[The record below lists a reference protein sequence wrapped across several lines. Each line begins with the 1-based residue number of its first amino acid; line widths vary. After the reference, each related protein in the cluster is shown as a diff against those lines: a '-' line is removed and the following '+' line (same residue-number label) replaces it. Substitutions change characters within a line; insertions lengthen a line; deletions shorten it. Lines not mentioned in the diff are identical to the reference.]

1 MKIKLLSLQILT
13 VFVVTNISYAQQK
26 LTLTEAF
33 QKALMNN
40 EEIQTES
47 LKVGNAELTSNNAFN
62 NRLPSVKVSGR
73 YSRVSEVDPFKIQLN
88 PSMTPIEIV
97 SPIENQ
103 YAMKATLTQSLF
115 TGFKLENAN
124 EAMNNLYE
132 SSKKELETKK
142 NDVVLKVAQAY
153 FNVIASEKVLLVLN
167 KNYEQLDK
175 RVKDAE
181 QMKLQGLLTENDVL
195 KIKVKLNE
203 VEVSKIQAENNLKI
217 TQMNLN
223 LLLGDDVETSY
234 QLEMPISS
242 EISSGK
248 SERPELSSLN
258 YKLEA
263 QKSVVNASYG
273 DWYPSIFLQANYD
286 YARPN
291 SRIFPQKD
299 EWKPTWDINLILS
312 FDIWNWG
319 TSNNNIQIAKNNLQ
333 ALELGKSQIEKAFTT
348 EEKIAVYAVDKSSRS
363 VKVLE
368 KQVEQSLLNL
378 KISENQYQAGLLSTT
393 DLLDAQIQT
402 LQSDIQLIQM
412 QLELKMN
419 ELKLQKSRGVLKY

>member
-13 VFVVTNISYAQQK
+13 VLAVTNISYAQQK

-47 LKVGNAELTSNNAFN
+47 LKVGNAELISNNAFN
-62 NRLPSVKVSGR
+62 NRLPSVKISGR

-88 PSMTPIEIV
+88 PTMTPIEIV

-103 YAMKATLTQSLF
+103 YAMKATLTQPLF

-175 RVKDAE
+175 RVNDAE

-242 EISSGK
+242 ENSSGK
-248 SERPELSSLN
+248 AERPELSSLN

-273 DWYPSIFLQANYD
+273 DWYPSLLLQANYD

>member
-1 MKIKLLSLQILT
+1 MKMKYLANLILALTFFTSQLLS
-13 VFVVTNISYAQQK
+13 QQK
-26 LTLTEAF
+26 LTLTDAF
-33 QKALMNN
+33 QKAVKNN
-40 EEIQTES
+40 EELQTEN
-47 LKVGNAELTSNNAFN
+47 LKVENAELTSTNAFN
-62 NRLPSVKVSGR
+62 NRLPSVKLSGR

-88 PSMTPIEIV
+88 PQMTPIEIV
-97 SPIENQ
+97 SPIQNQ
-103 YAMKATLTQSLF
+103 YAMKATITQPLF
-115 TGFKLENAN
+115 TGFKLESTN

-132 SSKKELETKK
+132 STKK
-142 NDVVLKVAQAY
+142 DLESKRADVILKVAQAY
-153 FNVIASEKVLLVLN
+153 FNSIAAEKVLLVLN
-167 KNYEQLDK
+167 KNYELLSK
-175 RVKDAE
+175 RVQDAE
-181 QMKLQGLLTENDVL
+181 QMKNQGLLTENDVL

-223 LLLGDDVETSY
+223 LLIGDDIETVY
-234 QLEMPISS
+234 QLEIPENKQVSN
-242 EISSGK
+242 EK
-248 SERPELSSLN
+248 ETRPELASLN

-263 QKSVVNASYG
+263 QKSSVSAAYG
-273 DWYPSIFLQANYD
+273 DWYPSLMLQANYD

-299 EWKPTWDINLILS
+299 EWKPTWDVNLVLS
-312 FDIWNWG
+312 FDLWNWG
-319 TSNNNIQIAKNNLQ
+319 TSSNNIQIAKNQLQ
-333 ALELGKSQIEKAFTT
+333 SMELGKSQMEKIFTT

-393 DLLDAQIQT
+393 DLLDAQIQS

-412 QLELKMN
+412 QLDLKMN